1 MRREVENKL
10 NQLTRYYTQTLD
22 LQKGLLLCFRREED
36 GGYMHTLC
44 RGQLPKNMGF
54 RPERVEGHR
63 LDKILRG
70 SVLRRMTRVYNAAWA
85 GKIRTMEG
93 GSKRRGVR
101 FLAVFHLRREGDKV
115 IEVIVSAME
124 ITDLKNTESELRAAK
139 LRAESADKA
148 KSDFLAVMSH
158 EIRTP
163 MNSVIGFTSLL
174 RTSKLTEEQEQYVKM
189 IETSGE
195 GLLEIINDVLDIS
208 KIEAGRMELSLE
220 AVEVTMLA
228 HEVVALLASR
238 ADEKEVML
246 EVRLLNEIP
255 EEVHTDRARLRQI
268 LINLMGNAIKF
279 TASGSVTL
287 EMGYGPGSELHFKV
301 IDTGIG
307 IPEESMERL
316 FKPFSQADSSTTRDF
331 GGTGLGLAI
340 CKRLSEAMGGGISVT
355 SESGKGSC
363 FTFHVDAPRAESPT
377 LALAEVESEPA
388 VGKDLADNPAI
399 LVVDDNPI
407 NRKVLG
413 SILRVSGYD
422 RVEYAFDGAQAL
434 AAARQNLPDLVFMDV
449 EMPVMDGMTA
459 TIEIRRLASTTAT
472 RPWIVGLSA
481 NVWPDTVRRSEEVG
495 MNNYLVKPVRR
506 SDVEA
511 AIRERV

>member
-1 MRREVENKL
+1 
-10 NQLTRYYTQTLD
+10 
-22 LQKGLLLCFRREED
+22 
-36 GGYMHTLC
+36 
-44 RGQLPKNMGF
+44 
-54 RPERVEGHR
+54 
-63 LDKILRG
+63 
-70 SVLRRMTRVYNAAWA
+70 
-85 GKIRTMEG
+85 
-93 GSKRRGVR
+93 
-101 FLAVFHLRREGDKV
+101 
-115 IEVIVSAME
+115 
-124 ITDLKNTESELRAAK
+124 
-139 LRAESADKA
+139 
-148 KSDFLAVMSH
+148 
-158 EIRTP
+158 
-163 MNSVIGFTSLL
+163 
-174 RTSKLTEEQEQYVKM
+174 M